1 MWAGKS
7 LLVSLEPESGSG
19 RKPPGVTSRTVA
31 TAGPQSVS
39 PASPS
44 PTSSASSTFSCFSL
58 VRTLTGHDVC
68 GLVPG
73 GSAVEDPPA
82 MQKMWETQVLSL
94 DQEGPLPEEMDTCSS
109 ILV

>member
-1 MWAGKS
+1 MS
-7 LLVSLEPESGSG
+7 LRHPSQGLEESHLVSRQGLW
-19 RKPPGVTSRTVA
+19 
-31 TAGPQSVS
+31 PQPDRMS

-44 PTSSASSTFSCFSL
+44 PTSSASSNFSCFSL

-94 DQEGPLPEEMDTCSS
+94 DQEGPLPEEMATCSS